1 MIRTQIQL
9 TPAQFEQLKRRAA
22 ADGISMAAEI
32 RRALD
37 RHLKQGS
44 EDVLVRNRAVASIGG
59 FRSGRVDVSIKH
71 DDHLAEAFGD

>member
-1 MIRTQIQL
+1 MVRTQIQL
-9 TPAQFEQLKRRAA
+9 TAAQFEQLKLRAA

-37 RHLKQGS
+37 SHLKQGN
-44 EDVLVRNRAVASIGG
+44 EDPARNRAVASIGG
-59 FRSGRVDVSIKH
+59 FRSGRADVSIKH